1 MAVVERV
8 AAIVQPRVTQQRTSE
23 RKPLP
28 TAGETLLLTLA
39 NAAGDDLLVT
49 MANGTEL
56 RLVGLNRL
64 SQAFR
69 PGDTLLMQVLATE
82 PHLELGFREAPN
94 PNPSSNSSNSSA
106 PPLTQFKAMQ
116 LDQAVLKQIAWQLP
130 DPAALA
136 TAWRALAQ
144 EHWTRPPP
152 ELWSRLSGEPWTHP
166 PGEHWTPP
174 TGEPRARATGEEAT
188 RPPGEQ
194 WTRPATE
201 SRARPAA
208 GSWKTAGGEPWT
220 RSAAEPWP
228 RAQDLPG
235 VAASGPRAGTAALF
249 REPAYMA
256 NHTANE
262 RWVLPV
268 YAWAGMQ
275 LLLRLVVAID
285 RARRKPARRGLPLAL
300 QLGLSPPTMGG
311 IVLHV
316 QSSDDDIELVVA
328 CEQRPSLLTIQQAL
342 PSVASALSRAGLR
355 MRRAQVTQ
363 GNAVLS
369 VVNENSSS
377 MLPPHLDVE
386 LPPISLFRA
395 AAEAAIVILQ
405 SRPRA

>member
-8 AAIVQPRVTQQRTSE
+8 AAIVQPRVTQQQRSSE

-28 TAGETLLLTLA
+28 TPGETLLLTLA
-39 NAAGDDLLVT
+39 DAAGDDLLVT

-64 SQAFR
+64 SQALR
-69 PGDTLLMQVLATE
+69 PGDTLMMQVLATE

-94 PNPSSNSSNSSA
+94 QNASNGNSS
-106 PPLTQFKAMQ
+106 PPLTQFRAMQ

-136 TAWRALAQ
+136 TSWRALAQ
-144 EHWTRPPP
+144 EHWTRPPA
-152 ELWSRLSGEPWTHP
+152 EHWSRP
-166 PGEHWTPP
+166 PGEH
-174 TGEPRARATGEEAT
+174 ATHS
-188 RPPGEQ
+188 PGEQ
-194 WTRPATE
+194 
-201 SRARPAA
+201 SMRPAA
-208 GSWKTAGGEPWT
+208 EQWSRP
-220 RSAAEPWP
+220 AAQPWP
-228 RAQDLPG
+228 RAQDLSG
-235 VAASGPRAGTAALF
+235 VDPPGPRGGTSALF
-249 REPAYMA
+249 REPAFMA
-256 NHTANE
+256 SPAGNE

-275 LLLRLVVAID
+275 LMLRLVVAID

-300 QLGLSPPTMGG
+300 QLALSPPAMGG

-316 QSSDDDIELVVA
+316 QSSEEDVEMLVA
-328 CEQRPSLLTIQQAL
+328 CEQRPSMLAIQQAL
-342 PSVASALSRAGLR
+342 PGVASALGRAGLR
-355 MRRAQVTQ
+355 LRRAQVTQ

-386 LPPISLFRA
+386 LPSSSLFRA
-395 AAEAAIVILQ
+395 AAEAAIVVLQ
-405 SRPRA
+405 LRPQAQITQASR

>member
-8 AAIVQPRVTQQRTSE
+8 AAIVQPRVTQQRTGE
-23 RKPLP
+23 RRPLP
-28 TAGETLLLTLA
+28 TPGETLLLTLA
-39 NAAGDDLLVT
+39 DAAGDDLLVT
-49 MANGTEL
+49 TANGTEL

-64 SQAFR
+64 SQALR
-69 PGDTLLMQVLATE
+69 PGDTLMMQVLATE
-82 PHLELGFREAPN
+82 PHLELGFREAP
-94 PNPSSNSSNSSA
+94 SSNASNGNSS
-106 PPLTQFKAMQ
+106 PPLTQFRAMQ
-116 LDQAVLKQIAWQLP
+116 LDQAVLRQIAWQLP

-136 TAWRALAQ
+136 TSWRLLAQ
-144 EHWTRPPP
+144 EHWTRPPG
-152 ELWSRLSGEPWTHP
+152 EAWSRAG
-166 PGEHWTPP
+166 
-174 TGEPRARATGEEAT
+174 
-188 RPPGEQ
+188 GEQ
-194 WTRPATE
+194 WTRPTAE
-201 SRARPAA
+201 SRTRP
-208 GSWKTAGGEPWT
+208 TGEQWIRP
-220 RSAAEPWP
+220 AAEPWP
-228 RAQDLPG
+228 RAQDLAG
-235 VAASGPRAGTAALF
+235 VDSPGPRAGTGALF
-249 REPAYMA
+249 REPAFMA
-256 NHTANE
+256 NPAGNE

-275 LLLRLVVAID
+275 LMLRLVVAID

-316 QSSDDDIELVVA
+316 QSSDEDVELVVA

-355 MRRAQVTQ
+355 LRRAQVTQ

-386 LPPISLFRA
+386 LPSASLFRA

-405 SRPRA
+405 LRPRAELNQANR